1 MQSENILEKIKV
13 FEKLAEEFQTSNQSK
28 NEIKNNLYQ
37 SFTKILA
44 FCTNIKEI
52 TNWSMSIYT
61 LDLLWML
68 VNKYNCD
75 QIFESEIDCKLLI
88 IYAKAFVHQS
98 SFSSDKID
106 ANEKSENFKKLS
118 ECLSKKEKILSTFL
132 NLKDENFFIVDSDLI
147 PFKKKMFGKKSFKYL
162 NYCLIYVENL
172 LQHTA
177 LLSHLKRHE
186 EALQKSEICFKIC
199 KILFSAV
206 SKILDMMV
214 IVGPENFK
222 TFSFSDKKSFQNLI
236 KYVEYIVNF
245 KLPDLNDKINW
256 EPDMTN
262 WKHNKNNLEK
272 FLIKKISYNSNFD
285 FLVDKIDFDWT
296 KNFHISSI
304 VKLKKL
310 NDFMYNLQTVDF
322 SENFIIKCIL
332 VFSCCI
338 FSMAAENRSI
348 SNFLINQE
356 KKIETNL
363 FGSNKEYINKYHQ
376 ETNLIKE
383 ENFKFSK
390 IIHSKALEVLL
401 FGFPQNIKLFLHFR
415 ESYKNHYI
423 FDIGIIPEE
432 EEISL
437 HSQKSEYYDD
447 TPQDESK
454 VIIEK
459 MKKQI
464 FSKLTFNDFNK
475 KTFRKKNTNLTF
487 NTGSR
492 KLSLNEL
499 NTSLNNTL
507 ATIIKP
513 DKSIFFEKNAKNKKK
528 VNKDKFV
535 HLLLSQR
542 ELNFK
547 KKNIPSQKNVSI
559 EDIVKIPKKQ

>member
-13 FEKLAEEFQTSNQSK
+13 FERVAEEFLSTKKTKSK
-28 NEIKNNLYQ
+28 SEIKNKLYQ
-37 SFTKILA
+37 CFTKILA

-75 QIFESEIDCKLLI
+75 QIFESDIDCKLLI
-88 IYAKAFVHQS
+88 IYGKAYVHQS

-106 ANEKSENFKKLS
+106 ASEKAENFKKLS
-118 ECLSKKEKILSTFL
+118 ECLSKKEKILCSYL
-132 NLKDENFFIVDSDLI
+132 NLQNDNFFFVDSELI

-162 NYCLIYVENL
+162 NYCLIYIENL

-177 LLSHLKRHE
+177 LLSHLKKHN
-186 EALQKSEICFKIC
+186 EALKKSEICFKIA
-199 KILFSAV
+199 KILFTAID
-206 SKILDMMV
+206 KILDMMV
-214 IVGPENFK
+214 FIGPENFK
-222 TFSFSDKKSFQNLI
+222 NFNFTSKKSFQNLC
-236 KYVEYIVNF
+236 KYVDYIKNF
-245 KLPDLNDKINW
+245 TLPDIGEKIDW

-285 FLVDKIDFDWT
+285 FLVDKINLDWT

-310 NDFMYNLQTVDF
+310 NEFMYNLQSVDF
-322 SENFIIKCIL
+322 SEHFIVKSIL

-348 SNFLINQE
+348 SNSLISKE
-356 KKIETNL
+356 KKQKKTL
-363 FGSNKEYINKYHQ
+363 SGSNKDYINKYHQ
-376 ETNLIKE
+376 ETNLIEKD
-383 ENFKFSK
+383 NFKYSK

-423 FDIGIIPEE
+423 FDIGIIPEVIE
-432 EEISL
+432 PSL
-437 HSQKSEYYDD
+437 LSKKSEYYENNS
-447 TPQDESK
+447 QKDESRI
-454 VIIEK
+454 IIEK

-464 FSKLTFNDFNK
+464 FSKLPFTNLNLGKKIKSKRKIHDLSFNK
-475 KTFRKKNTNLTF
+475 KKNFKNFSLCDL
-487 NTGSR
+487 NS
-492 KLSLNEL
+492 SLNKTL
-499 NTSLNNTL
+499 IKIKNPNKSNFLDKNNFL
-507 ATIIKP
+507 
-513 DKSIFFEKNAKNKKK
+513 DKKK
-528 VNKDKFV
+528 FKNLMILK
-535 HLLLSQR
+535 SGR

-547 KKNIPSQKNVSI
+547 KKKLGRF
-559 EDIVKIPKKQ
+559 DKILG